1 MAIGKSSMEN
11 QIKKAE
17 NIFLL
22 TCTEISKIFNIK
34 YLQWS
39 KTDLSKETK
48 KKKKKILRRDYLQIS
63 VAAILKCTVKN
74 VSSKILPPVY
84 FHIIKINTK

>member
-48 KKKKKILRRDYLQIS
+48 KKKKKFKERIF
-63 VAAILKCTVKN
+63 TN
-74 VSSKILPPVY
+74 FSSSHPEVY
-84 FHIIKINTK
+84 C

>member
-39 KTDLSKETK
+39 KTDLSNK

-84 FHIIKINTK
+84 FHIIKIDTK

>member
-48 KKKKKILRRDYLQIS
+48 KKKILRRDYLQIS

-84 FHIIKINTK
+84 FHIIKIDTK

>member
-39 KTDLSKETK
+39 KKDLYKETK
-48 KKKKKILRRDYLQIS
+48 KKKKDFKERLF
-63 VAAILKCTVKN
+63 TN
-74 VSSKILPPVY
+74 FSSSHPEVY
-84 FHIIKINTK
+84 C

>member
-34 YLQWS
+34 YLQWR
-39 KTDLSKETK
+39 KTDLSKKT

-84 FHIIKINTK
+84 FHIIKIDTK

>member
-48 KKKKKILRRDYLQIS
+48 KKKKILWRDYLQIS

-84 FHIIKINTK
+84 FHIIKIDTK

>member
-48 KKKKKILRRDYLQIS
+48 KKKNILRRDYLQIS

-74 VSSKILPPVY
+74 VSSKMLPPVY
-84 FHIIKINTK
+84 FHIIKIDTK

>member
-11 QIKKAE
+11 RIKKAE

-22 TCTEISKIFNIK
+22 TSTKISKIFNIK

-39 KTDLSKETK
+39 KTDLSKETT
-48 KKKKKILRRDYLQIS
+48 KKKILRRDNLQIS
-63 VAAILKCTVKN
+63 VAAILKCTITN
-74 VSSKILPPVY
+74 VSSKILPPAY
-84 FHIIKINTK
+84 FHIIKIDTK

>member
-48 KKKKKILRRDYLQIS
+48 KKKKDFMERLF
-63 VAAILKCTVKN
+63 KN
-74 VSSKILPPVY
+74 FSSSHPEVY
-84 FHIIKINTK
+84 C

>member
-48 KKKKKILRRDYLQIS
+48 KKKR
-63 VAAILKCTVKN
+63 
-74 VSSKILPPVY
+74 
-84 FHIIKINTK
+84 F

>member
-48 KKKKKILRRDYLQIS
+48 KKKKIVRRDYLQIS

-84 FHIIKINTK
+84 FHIIKIDTK

>member
-11 QIKKAE
+11 RIKKAE

-22 TCTEISKIFNIK
+22 TSTKISKIFNIK

-39 KTDLSKETK
+39 KTDLSKETTK
-48 KKKKKILRRDYLQIS
+48 KKDFKER
-63 VAAILKCTVKN
+63 
-74 VSSKILPPVY
+74 
-84 FHIIKINTK
+84 

>member
-48 KKKKKILRRDYLQIS
+48 KKKKKDFKERLF
-63 VAAILKCTVKN
+63 TN
-74 VSSKILPPVY
+74 FSSSHPEVY
-84 FHIIKINTK
+84 C

>member
-48 KKKKKILRRDYLQIS
+48 KKKNFKERLF
-63 VAAILKCTVKN
+63 TN
-74 VSSKILPPVY
+74 FSSSHPEVY
-84 FHIIKINTK
+84 C